1 MMSFFLGFMSWLH
14 FRLLYFI
21 CSAMKKLFLLDAFA
35 LIFRAYY
42 ALIKMPR
49 ITQTG
54 FNTSAIFGFVNTLEE
69 LLRKEN
75 PTHIAVCFDPQ
86 GPTFRNEAYAE
97 YKAER
102 AAMPEDIRLSIPFIK
117 EIVKAY
123 NIPIVTVEG
132 FEADD
137 VIGTLAKMAEKEDF
151 TTYMM
156 TPDKDYGQLV
166 SANVLQYK
174 PSYRGQDFEIRG
186 EEEICERYGLERTS
200 QVIDLLAL
208 MGDKA
213 DNIPGCPGVGEVT
226 AIKLIKQ
233 FGSVEQLLA
242 NTDQL
247 KGAQKK
253 KVEENKEQIEFSKF
267 LATIRTDVPVD
278 VKPDDLVRK
287 PVDRD
292 KLFAIFKELEFKTLT
307 DRVAKR
313 LDQAEGKPGTASDG
327 VSGKGAKASSPMAP
341 SLFDDSCFETP
352 CDSHNEDSEA
362 EDNAV
367 TDMSERDYLIVS
379 DAAALEQ
386 MKRALEQTD
395 RCGVCIHSEGENDA
409 MSEWRGSGI
418 AVAGGKAWYVPTSY
432 EEGTAAVLDLLARG
446 DIEKVTAN
454 AKRDYV
460 VAARHR
466 SDNVEAELNF
476 YDVTLAHYLL
486 QPEMRH
492 GIEQLSATYLGYDPA
507 TFPIKKSSARKCA
520 KPTDSTEKTKENEAL
535 AMWTCEQAD
544 VTLRLYEPLSNAVKT
559 GDMERLL
566 REVEFPLVR
575 VLADMELSGVRID
588 TTTLGEAER
597 EMNQRIGILES
608 EIYELAGEEF
618 NVGSPA
624 KVGEI
629 LFDKLQLDAKAKKTK
644 TGQYSTAEDVL
655 EKLTAKHPIVGK
667 IMQYRALKKLVSTY
681 LSALPAAINPA
692 TGRVHTNYNQT
703 VTATGRLS
711 SSSPNLQNIP
721 VRDDEGKEI
730 RRAFIAEPGCMFL
743 SADYSQIELRLLA
756 DFSEDPIML
765 DAFKHDNDVHAIT
778 AAKIYHKEPEEVT
791 VNERRNAKT
800 ANFGISYGISAF
812 GLSTRLGI
820 PRAEA
825 KEIIDNYFAT
835 FPTVKRYIEQS
846 IEQAREKG
854 YVETRMGRRRM
865 LPDIGSRNPTVRGYV
880 ERNAVNAPLQGTAAD
895 IIKVAMIKI
904 YDEMKRRG
912 LKSKMI
918 MQVHDELNFNV
929 PVEEVGVMQ
938 ELVVRLM
945 EESWQ
950 GNVRLTVGCGVAT
963 NWLDAH

>member
-1 MMSFFLGFMSWLH
+1 MSFFLGFMSWLH

-307 DRVAKR
+307 DRVTKR
-313 LDQAEGKPGTASDG
+313 LDQAEGKPATASDG

-367 TDMSERDYLIVS
+367 TDMTERDYLIVS

-520 KPTDSTEKTKENEAL
+520 MPTDSTEKTKADEAL
-535 AMWTCEQAD
+535 AMWACEQAD

-588 TTTLGEAER
+588 TSTLGEAER
-597 EMNQRIGILES
+597 EMNKRIGILES

-765 DAFKHDNDVHAIT
+765 DAFKHDKDVHAIT

-846 IEQAREKG
+846 IEHAREKG

-865 LPDIGSRNPTVRGYV
+865 LPDIGSRNPTVRGYA

-950 GNVRLTVGCGVAT
+950 GNVRLTVGCGMAT